1 MIMSIIEWLAPFLL
15 VPASYFSYR
24 FVGFRKPRY
33 WIYFILLL
41 SVFYL
46 EIVKISFQNDLFDF
60 FQYLLVPQTIS
71 LYPRENKPT
80 FRACSRGHRPFPGRA
95 FGAAVSHPSALGGSA

>member
-33 WIYFILLL
+33 WIYFILLI

-80 FRACSRGHRPFPGRA
+80 FRACSRGYEPIPGPTSGRLL
-95 FGAAVSHPSALGGSA
+95 GHHSGLGGSA